1 MTPTPQDNERANR
14 ILTLSNFL
22 SFSRILL
29 IAPIVWF
36 LHLGARQPEHNLTA
50 LALMLAGAVTDML
63 DGWLARKLNQVT
75 NIGRIID
82 PIADKIGIGIVFLF
96 LALSRP
102 DFPMWFFIV
111 VVLRDVLIFLTGV
124 IVRIKFRFLFESN
137 MIGKLT
143 VTVLFLFI
151 SVFALKDLYGLNV
164 ISDIMMWTGLGFII
178 LSLFSYTGRL
188 ITFFREIRKTK
199 T

>member
-1 MTPTPQDNERANR
+1 MTPTPKDNERANR

>member
-1 MTPTPQDNERANR
+1 MTRTSQENERAGR
-14 ILTLSNFL
+14 IFTVSNFL

-29 IAPIVWF
+29 IAPIIGF
-36 LHLGARQPEHNLTA
+36 LHLGAHQPEYNLTA
-50 LALMLAGAVTDML
+50 LALMLAGALTDML

-75 NIGRIID
+75 NLGRIID

-102 DFPMWFFIV
+102 DFPMWFFVV

-124 IVRIKFRFLFESN
+124 IVRIRYRFLFESN

-143 VTVLFLFI
+143 VTVLFAFLAVFI
-151 SVFALKDLYGLNV
+151 LKDLYGLHV
-164 ISDIMMWTGLGFII
+164 VSGIMMWIGFGFII
-178 LSLFSYTGRL
+178 LSLISYTGRL
-188 ITFFREIRKTK
+188 ISFFREIRQTK
-199 T
+199 P